1 MAATEQAKLLAEQSM
16 VTLFGVTFNIYA
28 AIIIALLIIIAY
40 AMFRADKDPK
50 NQFQWAHLVTD
61 VDQATGTIK
70 ASATKIL
77 QLVGGITGT
86 FIVIKLTLQNNISFD
101 IFGVYLAYVASIDGF
116 SKFMTARY
124 GVRRDEQPYYGGNGY
139 NSPYSPP
146 VDGSGQGFYRPPTLG
161 ADPNEY
167 PQGPMPRP
175 PQD

>member
-1 MAATEQAKLLAEQSM
+1 MATTEQAKLLAEQSM

-28 AIIIALLIIIAY
+28 AIIVALVILIMW
-40 AMFRADKDPK
+40 AMVRANKDPE
-50 NQFQWAHLVTD
+50 NQFEWSHLVTD
-61 VDQATGTIK
+61 VDQATGKIK

-124 GVRRDEQPYYGGNGY
+124 GVRREEPYYGGNGY
-139 NSPYSPP
+139 NAPYSPP

-161 ADPNEY
+161 PDPNEY

-175 PQD
+175 PAD